1 MIEEAA
7 VDIVEQLNLQDNLEL
22 DHQLQVLL
30 LVDHLFQDLE

>member
-22 DHQLQVLL
+22 DHQLQALL